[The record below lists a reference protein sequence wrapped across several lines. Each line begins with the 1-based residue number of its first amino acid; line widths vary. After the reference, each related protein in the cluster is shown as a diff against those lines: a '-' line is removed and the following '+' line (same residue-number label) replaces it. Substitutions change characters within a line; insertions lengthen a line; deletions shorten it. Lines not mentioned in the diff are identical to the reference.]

1 MWVNEHCWSE
11 KRQAYTFYAGSD
23 RLDASLTLA
32 AYFGFTQKKRLSLT
46 CTALQKEL
54 QHGPWI
60 YRFSGAENQEGAFLA
75 CTFWLATALAKL
87 GRQGEATHLMDE
99 AFAQLPAGVGVLS
112 EMVDVKTGDALGNLP
127 QGLSHLAVV
136 HALLTIYQD
145 GAANGTDAPAG
156 VALPSEQSISI
167 TKSSSFK
174 Q

>member
-1 MWVNEHCWSE
+1 MNEHCWSE

-145 GAANGTDAPAG
+145 RAANGTNAPAG
-156 VALPSEQSISI
+156 VALLSE
-167 TKSSSFK
+167 
-174 Q
+174 